1 MKAKLL
7 QFNGKQ
13 NYIKSYW
20 LKMLQARPK
29 LDQSSHQSTDGAP
42 LVAVEESSL
51 QIQATNL
58 ARKI

>member
-1 MKAKLL
+1 
-7 QFNGKQ
+7 
-13 NYIKSYW
+13 
-20 LKMLQARPK
+20 MLQARPK